1 VILFE
6 CFNFCLISKT
16 PNFMPNRQLVSINH
30 IPYKKAA
37 LSFFWCAVII
47 SLSACSAHYG
57 AAKIVSSPS
66 GAEVTNG
73 EDGSVIGH
81 TPLTMHWKNANGNRQ
96 TIILKLKKAG
106 YYEKTSS
113 FWLDMR
119 QRNAKVAAAN
129 PQLVQIEM
137 QKVGE

>member
-1 VILFE
+1 
-6 CFNFCLISKT
+6 
-16 PNFMPNRQLVSINH
+16 MPNRLIVSIN
-30 IPYKKAA
+30 PAALKKAL
-37 LSFFWCAVII
+37 LSLLCFVAIF
-47 SLSACSAHYG
+47 SLSACSVHYG
-57 AAKIVSSPS
+57 AATIVSSPP

-73 EDGSVIGH
+73 EDGSIIGH

-119 QRNAKVAAAN
+119 KRNAKAAAAN
-129 PQLVQIEM
+129 PQLVEIEM

>member
-1 VILFE
+1 
-6 CFNFCLISKT
+6 
-16 PNFMPNRQLVSINH
+16 MPNRLPISINTVA
-30 IPYKKAA
+30 IKNVAFSLA
-37 LSFFWCAVII
+37 LVVASA

-66 GAEVTNG
+66 GAEVTSG

-81 TPLTMHWKNANGNRQ
+81 TPLTMHWKNSSGSRQ

-113 FWLDMR
+113 FWLEMR
-119 QRNAKVAAAN
+119 SRNAKAATAN
-129 PQLVQIEM
+129 SQLVEIEM